1 MASKK
6 SSVIYNLVDS
16 IKKSM
21 SPTTKLSNSPLLLTE
36 DAKLS
41 SSPSMTDSKP
51 IVGSESL
58 SVNNSAKSPS
68 IFDSLTGSTGSASG
82 SASGTSAAGPSAA
95 GTSASAAGTSA
106 AGTSAAGTSASAAGT
121 SASAAGTSPG
131 MGLSGFTLGDNTRIG
146 IKVLL
151 IVLLLGFV
159 GINIFIYLGYSVK
172 HLNKLID
179 NFINTIKSSL
189 TGKQSKPAKE
199 SPKKESPKK
208 ESPKKESPKKE
219 SPKKESPKTMDDLV
233 GDIEEPSPPPPVKKP
248 QVKPDEDRSSIH
260 SSGKSGYCNVGS
272 WKGIRSCVK
281 VSNANECISG
291 DIFPTKDICINP
303 NLRS

>member
-82 SASGTSAAGPSAA
+82 SASGSGAGTSASGSASGSGAGTSAAGPSAS
-95 GTSASAAGTSA
+95 GAGTSA
-106 AGTSAAGTSASAAGT
+106 AGT
-121 SASAAGTSPG
+121 SAAGTSPG

>member
-82 SASGTSAAGPSAA
+82 PSASASGTSASAPSA
-95 GTSASAAGTSA
+95 GTSASGPSASGAGTSA
-106 AGTSAAGTSASAAGT
+106 AGT
-121 SASAAGTSPG
+121 SAAGTSPG

>member
-82 SASGTSAAGPSAA
+82 SGAGTSAAGPSAS
-95 GTSASAAGTSA
+95 GAGTSA
-106 AGTSAAGTSASAAGT
+106 AGT
-121 SASAAGTSPG
+121 SAAGTSPG

>member
-82 SASGTSAAGPSAA
+82 SASGPSASGA
-95 GTSASAAGTSA
+95 GTSGAGTSGAGTSTSA
-106 AGTSAAGTSASAAGT
+106 AGTSTSAAGT
-121 SASAAGTSPG
+121 SGAG

-219 SPKKESPKTMDDLV
+219 TPKKESPKTMDDLV

>member
-1 MASKK
+1 M
-6 SSVIYNLVDS
+6 
-16 IKKSM
+16 
-21 SPTTKLSNSPLLLTE
+21 
-36 DAKLS
+36 
-41 SSPSMTDSKP
+41 
-51 IVGSESL
+51 
-58 SVNNSAKSPS
+58 
-68 IFDSLTGSTGSASG
+68 
-82 SASGTSAAGPSAA
+82 
-95 GTSASAAGTSA
+95 
-106 AGTSAAGTSASAAGT
+106 
-121 SASAAGTSPG
+121 
-131 MGLSGFTLGDNTRIG
+131 
-146 IKVLL
+146 
-151 IVLLLGFV
+151 

-189 TGKQSKPAKE
+189 TGKQSKPV
-199 SPKKESPKK
+199 KESPKK

-219 SPKKESPKTMDDLV
+219 SPKKESPKTRDDLV